1 MKYLAIG
8 PGAMG
13 FYALLGALRDT
24 DLSTV
29 EEVSGASAGAILAL
43 FLALGK
49 SVFSILEMTLMLD
62 FEALM
67 QPDLTSLVTK
77 YGLTCLE
84 PVKKLLVKLCGC
96 DPTFKDLPKKLHIA
110 CFCLDTGQTEYFSSD
125 TVPDGRVI
133 DFVAMSIAVPF
144 LFECVRYRGRVYVDG
159 GMIESVPMNPF
170 LGHRKEDVMA
180 LRLIVNQDD
189 KEITTFKSFVTKLV
203 RFGLR
208 CVEYEGARV
217 VTVSHD
223 IFNFSLGL
231 EDRLRMFFTP
241 LADTVRD
248 AE

>member
-29 EEVSGASAGAILAL
+29 EEISGSSAGAILGL

-62 FEALM
+62 FETLM

-77 YGLTCLE
+77 YGLTSLE
-84 PVKKLLVKLCGC
+84 PVKSLLVKLCGC
-96 DPTFKDLPKKLHIA
+96 DPAFKDLPKKLHVA

-125 TVPDGRVI
+125 TVPDGRVV

-144 LFECVRYRGRVYVDG
+144 LFECVRYRGKVYVDG

-170 LGHRKEDVMA
+170 LGHRKE
-180 LRLIVNQDD
+180 
-189 KEITTFKSFVTKLV
+189 EV
-203 RFGLR
+203 RRTRANACLTAA
-208 CVEYEGARV
+208 Y
-217 VTVSHD
+217 
-223 IFNFSLGL
+223 
-231 EDRLRMFFTP
+231 
-241 LADTVRD
+241 
-248 AE
+248 